1 MSGSHSPFSVH
12 VAELDPMSTNPGEQ
26 LSLTVLPSMSRLLS
40 PSIIPLGTK
49 FIPEFMV
56 GSLQAPAIMCIKD
69 NVYENYIAIIIIMT

>member
-40 PSIIPLGTK
+40 PSTTPLGTK
-49 FIPEFMV
+49 FIPEFIV
-56 GSLQAPAIMCIKD
+56 GSSQAPVIMCIKD
-69 NVYENYIAIIIIMT
+69 NVYENYILCMP

>member
-26 LSLTVLPSMSRLLS
+26 LSLTVLPSMNRLLS

-49 FIPEFMV
+49 FIPEFIV
-56 GSLQAPAIMCIKD
+56 GSSQASANMSIKD
-69 NVYENYIAIIIIMT
+69 NVYENYVLLCMP